1 MFDQHLPAQNSSL
14 EYLDILG
21 IQVAQKCP
29 GMTKLGANLDVWA
42 GASQGLL
49 TAGVGMLL
57 KTRSARSVSVNKVF
71 LIQAQ
76 GPEFRFLES
85 TQSQAHEANP
95 RFPTV
100 RQKME
105 QGKSLTLLGQ
115 LDWHG

>member
-21 IQVAQKCP
+21 IQVAQNCP

-42 GASQGLL
+42 GASHGLL

-76 GPEFRFLES
+76 GPESGSLEP
-85 TQSQAHEANP
+85 N
-95 RFPTV
+95 V
-100 RQKME
+100 RSR
-105 QGKSLTLLGQ
+105 SLETLLSAIRSWRQ
-115 LDWHG
+115 ENP